1 MCVGVGEGGAGGV
14 LRWCSLRSLPSPPP
28 RIFSAIGRV
37 CTATIESANN
47 PLHFQP
53 HRRTPSPKRC
63 QELPPRPRPTRRS
76 CRAPEAEPL
85 YVALHRL
92 PCSENSR
99 GKTKQ
104 ISLSRVP
111 LRGLDVPLTHS
122 NNLAASANLAA
133 WRVPRRRSSSTI
145 AATARAADPL
155 GRLLST
161 PPPPTGQLRE
171 GSSTVHGARLAASV
185 PRLRLRRRPRLRASE
200 GHAYRKRLGSD

>member
-28 RIFSAIGRV
+28 RIQRYRTCLHSNHRV
-37 CTATIESANN
+37 RQQ
-47 PLHFQP
+47 PPHFQP

-63 QELPPRPRPTRRS
+63 QAPSSTSSHPSLLP
-76 CRAPEAEPL
+76 RAPEAEPL

-111 LRGLDVPLTHS
+111 LRGLDVSLTLKQPRRLGQPRRLEGPAPPLIVDDRRHG
-122 NNLAASANLAA
+122 A
-133 WRVPRRRSSSTI
+133 RRRSVRPTAEHASATYRTAPRRLIDGRWSTPRRL
-145 AATARAADPL
+145 RASLA
-155 GRLLST
+155 
-161 PPPPTGQLRE
+161 PPPPASLTRE
-171 GSSTVHGARLAASV
+171 
-185 PRLRLRRRPRLRASE
+185 RRPRL
-200 GHAYRKRLGSD
+200 